1 MKNRKVN
8 LNAKKALE
16 DLKMEIANEFDAKLT
31 DGESF
36 DGALTSDLVKR
47 AENKISNKDTFNP
60 S

>member
-16 DLKMEIANEFDAKLT
+16 DLKMEIANELDANIT
-31 DGESF
+31 RAEAS

-47 AENKISNKDTFNP
+47 AEKKLKKDTFNP

>member
-16 DLKMEIANEFDAKLT
+16 DLKMEIANEFDANLT
-31 DGESF
+31 NTESS

-47 AENKISNKDTFNP
+47 AEKKLSNKNTFNP

>member
-16 DLKMEIANEFDAKLT
+16 DLKMEISNELDANLT
-31 DGESF
+31 QSESSDGV
-36 DGALTSDLVKR
+36 LTSDLVKR
-47 AENKISNKDTFNP
+47 AEKKLNNKDKFNP

>member
-1 MKNRKVN
+1 MNNKKVN

-16 DLKMEIANEFDAKLT
+16 DLKMEIANEFDANLT
-31 DGESF
+31 NAESS

-47 AENKISNKDTFNP
+47 AEKKLAKKDTFNP